1 MSLLRRPAAQA
12 AARAPL
18 GGWTAPLAWIAP
30 MLAVALLA
38 WSAQPSV
45 AGAQQPVTAGA
56 AAPDTI
62 PRDSTARDSTGR
74 DTLPRGVTGP
84 DSAAADSG
92 QRKLV
97 TWSPGDAVFDELMRR
112 EGYTITRYQGDTVV
126 FHASSRR
133 ISLDGAPAAVQQGE
147 ALIVGDSIVF
157 DDSTGIV
164 TVRRGAGGP
173 VVLRDPAQGKDI
185 VANTIRYNIRTSQGT
200 VSDVSTSTAIEGGQ
214 EWYVS
219 AQRAAVA
226 APPRGDSTGTTRFY
240 GHDGSITS
248 CDLTEPHYHFEA
260 SNMKVVKGSI
270 MAARPAVLYIG
281 EVPVLWLPFIVQD
294 MRSGRRSGLLSPRL
308 GPAELV
314 RSNSDYQ
321 RSVENVGYYFALSD
335 YMSASAW
342 LDWHS
347 GARETSSGPGLMR
360 YNGELEYRWLDRFVD
375 GRLATGYEAWRD
387 GRRNLTVSWAHK
399 QSFSQRTSFNANV
412 NYARSTILQ
421 QRGAFNPAAAVG
433 TITSNVNY
441 QTKRGPFSIGLG
453 GNRTQYTGQEKVD
466 MSLPTINISSG
477 PIAIGDW
484 LTWTPTLNVRNAL
497 NQKLPVAGELGYFYR
512 PGPGGVIGD
521 TLRFDRRTTTV
532 DLSTPLRIFGFEW
545 QNSLSMEDLE
555 SDGPVRATVF
565 DPASPAD
572 SSVRVFESEYHTR
585 VNWRTSIN
593 LPSAFQGTWNLAPS
607 IGIED
612 VNPGT
617 GFLVR
622 SYLSGDRW
630 VRQAKRVRGSVGVS
644 PTFFRQYG
652 GVGPFS
658 GFLHGIQT
666 SLSYGFAPTA
676 RVSDEYLQ
684 AVGLN
689 PSTYLG
695 SKMQSAVNFS
705 LNTYIEAKLRP
716 ERPPTTTTTDTTG
729 APVGARQDAGADRK
743 IRLLSL
749 NFTPVSY
756 DFVRADSL
764 GSSRGWT
771 TETFTYSA
779 QSDLL
784 PGFNLSV
791 NYSLFNGPSSDT
803 RSVFKPYR
811 TGVNASFSLGRES
824 NVLALLSRLVGRGTP
839 MVDPEE
845 ARLAELRADSIEAA
859 SRRPP
864 VAGSQARLPV
874 QEIQRGQG
882 WRANFSYSSNRTRP
896 DLLGTVIEFDPTAQ
910 CEQLRTPA
918 TMPNYEQCVDYVR
931 RNPPAQ
937 DSLSQ
942 QGNVRVIMPA
952 QASVN
957 SEISFDLT
965 PNWTA
970 SWRTSYDFTR
980 SEFASH
986 SVSLQRDLHDWRA
999 IFAFTQAQNGNF
1011 AFNFY
1016 ISLKAAPEIKFDYDR
1031 QSYRGRGALR

>member
-1 MSLLRRPAAQA
+1 
-12 AARAPL
+12 
-18 GGWTAPLAWIAP
+18 
-30 MLAVALLA
+30 MLAALLWA
-38 WSAQPSV
+38 VAIVTGASL
-45 AGAQQPVTAGA
+45 AGAQQPPTTPP
-56 AAPDTI
+56 APARDTI
-62 PRDSTARDSTGR
+62 PRDTLARDSTGAVV
-74 DTLPRGVTGP
+74 TPGGVAVP
-84 DSAAADSG
+84 DSAAADTTE
-92 QRKLV
+92 RELV
-97 TWSPGDAVFDELMRR
+97 TWEPGDPVFDELLRR
-112 EGYTITRYQGDTVV
+112 QGYAITRYQGDTVV
-126 FHASSRR
+126 FHASTRR
-133 ISLDGAPAAVQQGE
+133 ISLDGAPAAVQQDE

-164 TVRRGAGGP
+164 TVRRGSGGP

-185 VANTIRYNIRTSQGT
+185 IANTIRYNIRTSQGT
-200 VSDVSTSTAIEGGQ
+200 VSDVSTSTAIEGGE
-214 EWYVS
+214 EWFVS

-240 GHDGSITS
+240 GHDGTITS
-248 CDLTEPHYHFEA
+248 CSLTEPHYHFEA

-294 MRSGRRSGLLSPRL
+294 MRTGRRSGLLTPRL

-314 RSNSDYQ
+314 RNNSDYQ

-335 YMSASAW
+335 YMSASTW
-342 LDWHS
+342 IDWHS
-347 GARETSSGPGLMR
+347 GARETSRGPGLIR
-360 YNGELEYRWLDRFVD
+360 YNGELEYKWLDRFID
-375 GRLATGYEAWRD
+375 GRIATGYEAWRD
-387 GRRNLTVSWAHK
+387 GRRNLTLAWNHR

-421 QRGAFNPAAAVG
+421 QRGAFNPAAALG
-433 TITSNVNY
+433 TITSNVNF

-453 GNRTQYTGQEKVD
+453 ANRTQYTGQEKVD
-466 MSLPTINISSG
+466 MSLPTLNISSQ
-477 PIAIGDW
+477 PIDVGEW
-484 LTWTPTLNVRNAL
+484 LTWTPTLSVRNTL
-497 NQKLPVAGELGYFYR
+497 NQKLPVVGELGYFYR
-512 PGPGGVIGD
+512 PGPDGVLGD
-521 TLRFDRRTTTV
+521 TLRYDRRTTTMEFA
-532 DLSTPLRIFGFEW
+532 TPLRIFGFEW
-545 QNSLSMEDLE
+545 QNSFSVEDLE
-555 SDGPVRATVF
+555 NNGPVRATVF
-565 DPASPAD
+565 NPANPAD
-572 SSVRVFESEYHTR
+572 SSVRVFASEYRTR
-585 VNWRTSIN
+585 VDWRTSIN
-593 LPSAFQGTWNLAPS
+593 LPSAFQGTWNLSPS

-630 VRQAKRVRGSVGVS
+630 VRQTKRVRGSLSVS

-652 GVGPFS
+652 GVGPFA
-658 GFLHGIQT
+658 GFLHGVQT
-666 SLSYGFAPTA
+666 SLSYAFAPGAT
-676 RVSDEYLQ
+676 VSDDYLQ

-695 SKMQSAVNFS
+695 SKMQSAVTFN
-705 LNTYIEAKLRP
+705 LNTYIEAKLRSGNTV
-716 ERPPTTTTTDTTG
+716 RADTS
-729 APVGARQDAGADRK
+729 ADSVAGPRVAQGGDEK
-743 IRLLSL
+743 KLRLLSL
-749 NFTPVSY
+749 NFTPISY

-803 RSVFKPYR
+803 RSEFKPYR

-824 NVLALLSRLVGRGTP
+824 NVLSLLSRLVGRGTP
-839 MVDPEE
+839 MIDPDE
-845 ARLAELRADSIEAA
+845 ARRAELRADSVAAA
-859 SRRPP
+859 SSRPP
-864 VAGSQARLPV
+864 VAGSRARLPV
-874 QEIQRGQG
+874 QEIQSGQG
-882 WRANFSYSSNRTRP
+882 WRATLSYSSNRTRP
-896 DLLGTVIEFDPTAQ
+896 DLLGTVIQFDPTAQ
-910 CEQLRTPA
+910 CEQLRSPA
-918 TMPNYEQCVDYVR
+918 TMPSYEMCVDYVS
-931 RNPPAQ
+931 RNPPPQ
-937 DSLSQ
+937 DSLNQ

-965 PNWTA
+965 PKWTA

-980 SEFASH
+980 NEFASH

-999 IFAFTQAQNGNF
+999 IFAFNQAQNGNF